1 MGGMLS
7 RRRFASTLAATLTGG
22 LPAQSASRPNL
33 VIFLSDDHGV
43 LDSEIYGSK
52 SVRTPNMRRLAADGM
67 VFTRA
72 FVASPSCAPSRAA
85 LLTGLY
91 PPRNGA
97 EANHARPKADLRKL
111 PAYLKELGYETAAF
125 GKVSH
130 YRYTPDYGFDHW
142 GNDTFHDPK
151 AIPAALEFL
160 EKRDSAKP
168 LCLFVGSNWPH
179 VPWPENPEP
188 FRPEDATLPA
198 KSVDTPETRVSR
210 AQYYAAVAKMDDE
223 LGKVYDLAQKKFG
236 RNMIFLHTSDHGAQW
251 PFGKW
256 NLYDTGIRTP
266 FVAVWPGVVQGGSR
280 SEAMIQWIDILP
292 TLVELGGGK
301 APNGID
307 GRSFA
312 PVLRGRAKEHR
323 TEIFTTH
330 SGDGNYNVYPIRSV
344 RTARWKYIRNLH
356 PEFQHATHTNRDGG
370 RDGIVYWRSWE
381 KAAQTDEKARAV
393 VQAFRQ
399 RPAEELYDLTNDPDE
414 LKNLAA
420 DPKHAKTLA
429 DMRRQLDGWLQAT
442 GDQLK
447 VYGDPLPI
455 GAEATLIRK
464 P

>member
-1 MGGMLS
+1 MLS
-7 RRRFASTLAATLTGG
+7 RRRFAASLAATLTFR
-22 LPAQSASRPNL
+22 LSAQSADKPNL
-33 VIFLSDDHGV
+33 VIFLSDDHGL

-52 SVRTPNMRRLAADGM
+52 AVRTPNMRRLAAEGM
-67 VFTRA
+67 VFNKA

-91 PPRNGA
+91 PARNGA
-97 EANHARPKADLRKL
+97 EPNHTRPKADLKKL

-142 GNDTFHDPK
+142 GHDTFHDPE
-151 AIPAALEFL
+151 AIPAALAFL
-160 EKRDSAKP
+160 EKRDSTKP

-179 VPWPENPEP
+179 VPWPENSEP
-188 FRPEDATLPA
+188 FLPENATLPV

-210 AQYYAAVAKMDDE
+210 ARYYAAVAKMDEE
-223 LGKVYDLAQKKFG
+223 LGRVYDLAQKKFG
-236 RNMIFLHTSDHGAQW
+236 RNMVFLHTSDHGAQW

-266 FVAVWPGVVQGGSR
+266 FVAVWPGVVKEGTR
-280 SEAMIQWIDILP
+280 SDAMIQWIDILP

-301 APNGID
+301 APTGID
-307 GRSFA
+307 GRSFV
-312 PVLRGRAKEHR
+312 PVLRGKTKTHR

-344 RTARWKYIRNLH
+344 RTGQWKYIRNLH
-356 PEFQHATHTNRDGG
+356 PEFQHTTHTNRDSG

-381 KAAQTDEKARAV
+381 KAAETDEKARAI

-399 RPAEELYDLTNDPDE
+399 RPAEELYDLEKDPDE
-414 LKNLAA
+414 LKNLAG
-420 DPKHAKTLA
+420 DPKHAKTLESL
-429 DMRRQLDGWLQAT
+429 RRQLDGWLQAT
-442 GDQLK
+442 ADTQK
-447 VYGDPLPI
+447 VYGDPLPV
-455 GAEATLIRK
+455 GAEATLIRR